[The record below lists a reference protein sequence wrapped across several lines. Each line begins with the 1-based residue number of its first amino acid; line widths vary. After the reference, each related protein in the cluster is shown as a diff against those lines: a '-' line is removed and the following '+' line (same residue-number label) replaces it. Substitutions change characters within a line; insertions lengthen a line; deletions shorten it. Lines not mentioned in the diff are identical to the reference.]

1 MAIQRFVTWLIM
13 FAVLLAAGAA
23 SAQQA
28 ADPGAASRLAE
39 ARHGVIAV
47 QQLRD
52 AGVITQSQ
60 ADEGTKRYLAEASAA
75 AGRSMTVQ
83 EIVAMPETA
92 PAPAPQLT
100 ALQRFA
106 GLVTFVNILWVIAI
120 ALGVVCF
127 AFLFG
132 SYVVELVKLL
142 VHVPL
147 AFYEVVFYAGSLAL
161 MIWGRT
167 LSAEVAPYVGLTGCL
182 LFGAA
187 VLFTAKAH
195 KSLNLGGAIVSA
207 TMCLAWSIAALSYGS
222 SLLGFIAV
230 AALMS
235 AFGFSV
241 LVMPLAYCIGFKDEA
256 SVGRGTAAAFAVL
269 TAYVVTRALG
279 ADPSILRVFESGGL
293 FLGSFVGYLG
303 LLITSSRWYD
313 GKNRNYV
320 LFQIGTI
327 VAGIAALLVGSV
339 FGIGE
344 LQKIGGTFFV
354 LYLVEKMI
362 EIPARSARGYAALG
376 LCASGAIY
384 GFCMFVKANPDAV
397 RPYLLFLH

>member
-1 MAIQRFVTWLIM
+1 MSPRTV
-13 FAVLLAAGAA
+13 FALACALMIALLAGPA
-23 SAQQA
+23 SAQQPDA
-28 ADPGAASRLAE
+28 AARLAD
-39 ARHGVIAV
+39 ARHGVIAL
-47 QQLRD
+47 QQTAD
-52 AGVITQSQ
+52 AGIITRTQ
-60 ADEGTKRYLAEASAA
+60 AEEGVRRYLAQAAEA
-75 AGRSMTVQ
+75 AGHPVTLDQLM
-83 EIVAMPETA
+83 AA
-92 PAPAPQLT
+92 PDPSGAASPAQLT

-106 GLVTFVNILWVIAI
+106 GLVTFVNILWVIGI
-120 ALGVVCF
+120 ALGVICF

-147 AFYEVVFYAGSLAL
+147 AFYEVVFYAGSLGLA
-161 MIWGRT
+161 IWGRT
-167 LSAEVAPYVGLTGCL
+167 LSPGVAPYVGLTGCL

-187 VLFTAKAH
+187 VMFTAKAH
-195 KSLNLGGAIVSA
+195 KSLNLGGALVSA

-222 SLLGFIAV
+222 ALLGFIAV

-256 SVGRGTAAAFAVL
+256 SVGRATAAAFAIL
-269 TAYVVTRALG
+269 TAYVIVRALG
-279 ADPSILRVFESGGL
+279 ADPSILRVFEGGAL

-320 LFQIGTI
+320 LFQFGTI
-327 VAGIAALLVGSV
+327 AAGVAALFVGSY
-339 FGIGE
+339 FGISE

-354 LYLVEKMI
+354 LYLLEKII
-362 EIPARSARGYAALG
+362 EIPARSARGYAAVG
-376 LCASGAIY
+376 LVASLAIF
-384 GFCMFVKANPDAV
+384 GFCMYVKHDPETL
-397 RPYLLFLH
+397 RPYVFMFR

>member
-1 MAIQRFVTWLIM
+1 MSVKNLVALMCAFV
-13 FAVLLAAGAA
+13 LALVAGSA
-23 SAQQA
+23 SAQQPDA
-28 ADPGAASRLAE
+28 AARLAG
-39 ARHGVIAV
+39 ARHGVIAL
-47 QQLRD
+47 QETAA
-52 AGVITQSQ
+52 AGVITRAQAEEGTRRYLSQ
-60 ADEGTKRYLAEASAA
+60 ASEA
-75 AGRSMTVQ
+75 AGHPVTVD
-83 EIVAMPETA
+83 ELMAAPEPSGA
-92 PAPAPQLT
+92 ASPAQLT

-106 GLVTFVNILWVIAI
+106 GLITFVNVLWVIGI
-120 ALGVVCF
+120 ALGVICF

-142 VHVPL
+142 VNVPL
-147 AFYEVVFYAGSLAL
+147 AFYEVVFYAGSLGL
-161 MIWGRT
+161 TIWGRS
-167 LSAEVAPYVGLTGCL
+167 LSPGVAPYVGLTGCL

-195 KSLNLGGAIVSA
+195 KSLNLGGALVSA

-256 SVGRGTAAAFAVL
+256 SVGRATAAAFAIL
-269 TAYVVTRALG
+269 TAYVIVRALG
-279 ADPSILRVFESGGL
+279 ADPQILGVFESGGL

-313 GKNRNYV
+313 GKSRNYV
-320 LFQIGTI
+320 LFQFGT
-327 VAGIAALLVGSV
+327 VAAGVAALFVGSY

-354 LYLVEKMI
+354 LYLLEKII
-362 EIPARSARGYAALG
+362 EIPAKSARGYAFVG
-376 LCASGAIY
+376 LLASLAIF
-384 GFCMFVKANPDAV
+384 GFCMYVKHDPETL
-397 RPYLLFLH
+397 RPYVFMFR